1 MSDLDLET
9 VPDNLL
15 VYLSADALDPT
26 TVDPETLKQRI
37 RALIHRYVHRR
48 SPRIA
53 WTVATY
59 SGALALH
66 PALRDQPEQLR
77 AFCRLH
83 WHWRLLAVQCPTAAS
98 A

>member
-1 MSDLDLET
+1 MSDLELET
-9 VPDNLL
+9 ASDDLL
-15 VYLSADALDPT
+15 VHLSADALDPT

-37 RALIHRYVHRR
+37 RALIHRYVHQR

-53 WTVATY
+53 SAVATY

-66 PALRDQPEQLR
+66 PALRDQPEQLC